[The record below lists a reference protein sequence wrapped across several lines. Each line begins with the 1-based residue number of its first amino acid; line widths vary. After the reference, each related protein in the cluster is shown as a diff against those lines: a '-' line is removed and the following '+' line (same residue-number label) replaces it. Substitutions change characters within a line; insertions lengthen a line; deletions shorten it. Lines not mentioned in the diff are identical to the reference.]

1 MFECFSDK
9 VKINKNKI
17 YISENLLEKIVIKT
31 INSFNCLSDITE
43 NGKHIEMINKQVE
56 IID

>member
-1 MFECFSDK
+1 MFECFSDE

-17 YISENLLEKIVIKT
+17 YISENLLEKNIIKT
-31 INSFNCLSDITE
+31 INYFNYLLDISE
-43 NGKHIEMINKQVE
+43 NEMHIEMINKQVE